1 VKYFLSGI
9 FLILNNEYVITFFSL
24 KYIKAGMP
32 LGTFLLT
39 EKNLNHRTSAIRKI
53 EFVIVICLILFSG

>member
-1 VKYFLSGI
+1 
-9 FLILNNEYVITFFSL
+9 
-24 KYIKAGMP
+24 MP